1 VESDSSQASS
11 KSQNESARLIAPFRP
26 DELRPHPSYA
36 KHGLTVPASK
46 LSALRERGELAFAEF
61 VTITRDRTIIDGY
74 ARWELAKQLGHPILH
89 CVEYELSEAEALQR
103 LLEKHCRSDGLNAFS
118 RIMLALDLEPDLT
131 QKARANKQA
140 GGQQKGWS
148 NLTKAEQVHVRS
160 KIAKAAAV
168 STGNVT
174 KVKQL
179 LESIVPEIR
188 EALYGREVSIH
199 WAWKLRNA
207 GSEDQLDALGRLRFQ
222 EGLMTE
228 IRQRAA
234 RRRKRG
240 VSRVQNADEILSR
253 LNELGGEELKAVRV
267 TVLKDLEPE
276 VFITEAL
283 ARIIGLEQSK
293 LWNQSTF
300 YKIRQQYKKALGQG
314 RSQAGGPRQFR
325 QSYEMSHASVR
336 R

>member
-74 ARWELAKQLGHPILH
+74 ARWELAKQLKRPILH

>member
-1 VESDSSQASS
+1 MESDSSQASL
-11 KSQNESARLIAPFRP
+11 KSQNASPVQSVP
-26 DELRPHPSYA
+26 CDPQDLRPHPSYA
-36 KHGLTVPASK
+36 KHGLTVPACK
-46 LSALRERGELAFAEF
+46 LAALRGRGELAFAEF

-74 ARWELAKQLGHPILH
+74 ARWELAKQLRRPILH
-89 CVEYELSEAEALQR
+89 CVEYELSEAEALKW
-103 LLEKHCRSDGLNAFS
+103 LLEKHRRSDGLNAFS
-118 RIMLALDLEPDLT
+118 RIMLALDLEPDFT
-131 QKARANKQA
+131 EKARANKQV
-140 GGQQKGWS
+140 GGQHKGWS

-174 KVKQL
+174 KVKQFKDTC
-179 LESIVPEIR
+179 VPEFKD
-188 EALYGREVSIH
+188 ALYNDEISIH

-207 GSEDQLDALGRLRFQ
+207 GSEDQLDALGRLCFQ

-253 LNELGGEELKAVRV
+253 LKELGGEELKAVRV
-267 TVLKDLEPE
+267 TVLKGLEPE

-283 ARIIGLEQSK
+283 ARIIGLGQSK
-293 LWNQSTF
+293 LWNQSTS
-300 YKIRQQYKKALGQG
+300 YKNSSAIQESFGTG
-314 RSQAGGPRQFR
+314 TESDSRSATI
-325 QSYEMSHASVR
+325 
-336 R
+336 

>member
-11 KSQNESARLIAPFRP
+11 KSQNASPVRSVPCDP
-26 DELRPHPSYA
+26 QDLRPHPSYA

-74 ARWELAKQLGHPILH
+74 ARWELAKQLRRPILH
-89 CVEYELSEAEALQR
+89 CVEYELSEAEALQW
-103 LLEKHCRSDGLNAFS
+103 LLEKHRRSDGLNAFS

-131 QKARANKQA
+131 EKARANKQV

-179 LESIVPEIR
+179 LESVVPEIR
-188 EALYGREVSIH
+188 EALYGHEVSIH

-234 RRRKRG
+234 RRQKRN
-240 VSRVQNADEILSR
+240 VPKPLNANEIVSR
-253 LNELGGEELKAVRV
+253 LNDVGREELETVRV
-267 TVLKDLEPE
+267 TILKGHEPE
-276 VFITEAL
+276 IVITEAL
-283 ARIIGLEQSK
+283 ARMIGLEQ
-293 LWNQSTF
+293 LRIWNQSIS
-300 YKIRQQYKKALGQG
+300 YKNSPQIRESFGTGTESDRLSATI
-314 RSQAGGPRQFR
+314 
-325 QSYEMSHASVR
+325 
-336 R
+336 

>member
-1 VESDSSQASS
+1 MRSVPCDPQ
-11 KSQNESARLIAPFRP
+11 
-26 DELRPHPSYA
+26 DLRPHPSYA
-36 KHGLTVPASK
+36 KHGLTVPACK
-46 LSALRERGELAFAEF
+46 LSALRDRGELAFAEF

-74 ARWELAKQLGHPILH
+74 ARWELAKQLRRPILH
-89 CVEYELSEAEALQR
+89 CVEYELSEAEALQW

-131 QKARANKQA
+131 EKARANKQV
-140 GGQQKGWS
+140 GGQHKGWS

-179 LESIVPEIR
+179 NEACVPEFI
-188 EALYGREVSIH
+188 EALYNDEISIH
-199 WAWKLRNA
+199 WAWKLRKE
-207 GSEDQLDALGRLRFQ
+207 SPEDQLDALGRFRF
-222 EGLMTE
+222 EKGLMTE
-228 IRQRAA
+228 IRQRAV

-240 VSRVQNADEILSR
+240 MSRVQNVDEILSR

-267 TVLKDLEPE
+267 TVLKGLEPE

-293 LWNQSTF
+293 LWNQSTS
-300 YKIRQQYKKALGQG
+300 YKNSPAIQENFGTGTESDR
-314 RSQAGGPRQFR
+314 RSATI
-325 QSYEMSHASVR
+325 
-336 R
+336 

>member
-1 VESDSSQASS
+1 MESDSSQASS

-74 ARWELAKQLGHPILH
+74 ARWELAKQLRRPILH
-89 CVEYELSEAEALQR
+89 CVEYELSEAEALQW
-103 LLEKHCRSDGLNAFS
+103 LLEKHVRSDGLNAFS

-131 QKARANKQA
+131 EKARANKQV

-240 VSRVQNADEILSR
+240 VSIVQNANEILSR

-267 TVLKDLEPE
+267 TVLKGLEPE

-293 LWNQSTF
+293 LWNQSTS
-300 YKIRQQYKKALGQG
+300 YKNSPAIQENFGTRTESDR
-314 RSQAGGPRQFR
+314 RSATI
-325 QSYEMSHASVR
+325 
-336 R
+336 